1 MTDDATKVNTV
12 SDGVSVVRNKAR
24 FSIVV
29 PTRNNPQELARTL
42 TSVRNEIP
50 IDSEVIVVD
59 GSDSPQPPA
68 DLQLIVGPAVPVVV
82 LRSVP
87 NGVFPA
93 LNAGIAASKGDWI
106 ITLTAGD
113 RLMAGCRELLDALSR
128 SEFDAEV
135 FAQEVTDP
143 DGNFL
148 YVFQP
153 DARSVWPHQSVV
165 LKREVYLDNGFYPT
179 KFRYSGDQQYFAAIR
194 KRVKYVIR
202 TKVLTSYCLGG
213 MSSGAS
219 VRHSKEI
226 YLLRRELGE
235 SRVRSLWR
243 AGISTN
249 IRYLLENTVGYRL
262 TARLKTRMF
271 SVLRRSH

>member
-1 MTDDATKVNTV
+1 LV
-12 SDGVSVVRNKAR
+12 
-24 FSIVV
+24 
-29 PTRNNPQELARTL
+29 RTL
-42 TSVRNEIP
+42 ASVRNEIP
-50 IDSEVIVVD
+50 VDSEVIVVD

-68 DLQLIVGPAVPVVV
+68 DLQLVVGSDVPIVV

-93 LNAGIAASKGDWI
+93 LNTGIAASKGDWI

-113 RLMAGCRELLDALSR
+113 RLMAGCRGLLDALSD
-128 SEFDAEV
+128 SKFDAEV

-148 YVFQP
+148 YLFQP

-165 LKREVYLDNGFYPT
+165 LKREVYLGNGFYPT
-179 KFRYSGDQQYFAAIR
+179 QFRYSGDQQYFAAIR
-194 KRVKYVIR
+194 KRVKYVVR

-235 SRVRSLWR
+235 SRVQSLWR
-243 AGISTN
+243 AAISTN
-249 IRYLLENTVGYRL
+249 IRYLLENIVGYRL
-262 TARLKTRMF
+262 TAKLKTRMF